1 MSRDGVPAAANDER
15 FHYLCVFPPPAS
27 SKRPALRRERGLAAP
42 GGWYERTTVQHK
54 ETIDALGREQ
64 TGSVSAVYDLREAAV
79 AHGKAVASLE
89 RETTP
94 QARDAVLETKLE
106 LEVKTAAAIDE
117 CGS

>member
-1 MSRDGVPAAANDER
+1 VQQKDTNDD
-15 FHYLCVFPPPAS
+15 AS
-27 SKRPALRRERGLAAP
+27 DRGS
-42 GGWYERTTVQHK
+42 
-54 ETIDALGREQ
+54 

-94 QARDAVLETKLE
+94 QARDAVLETRLE

-117 CGS
+117 CGA